1 MISNYPQ
8 YDSSLI
14 FEREEKDIFCIISAI
29 KAVRNR
35 RTEMNVPAS
44 KKARLYIATNDGALF
59 EKGKAFF
66 VKLASASEVIII
78 GKDETVENSVRG
90 VTDNATLYIP
100 MQEMV
105 DVEKEKARLSAEL
118 ERITNE
124 IKRVEGKLG
133 NSEFVSKAPEKV
145 VNAEREKLEK
155 HKATYMNLQSALE
168 KLGWKYFAQ

>member
-1 MISNYPQ
+1 
-8 YDSSLI
+8 
-14 FEREEKDIFCIISAI
+14 
-29 KAVRNR
+29 
-35 RTEMNVPAS
+35 
-44 KKARLYIATNDGALF
+44 
-59 EKGKAFF
+59 
-66 VKLASASEVIII
+66 
-78 GKDETVENSVRG
+78 
-90 VTDNATLYIP
+90 

-145 VNAEREKLEK
+145 VNAESEKLEN

-168 KLGWKYFAQ
+168 KLG